1 MKKFF
6 SFCRRYYL
14 FSLAA
19 AVLVLS
25 LVALVSGY
33 GTLAK
38 WLLGVTASVEVIPL
52 LVGMYNDLRTGRYG
66 IDILAAA
73 AITASVVMG
82 QYWAGIVIVLMLTG
96 GEALEDY
103 AESRAKVELSA
114 LLNKAPKLA
123 HVIKGQ
129 QTVDVPVA
137 NVRVGDKL
145 LVKPGDVVPV
155 DAVILEGQ
163 ASFDEAS
170 LTGES
175 LPELRKTGS
184 IILSGSINLDGVIR
198 VKAIKSAA
206 DSQYE
211 QIIKLV
217 KAAGN
222 SHTPF
227 VRLADRY
234 SIPFTLVSFLLAGG
248 SWIVS
253 GQSIRFLEV
262 LVVASPCPLI
272 LAAPIAVISGMSR
285 AARHGIIV
293 KTGSAL
299 EKLAEVQTV
308 AFDKT
313 GTLTEGRP
321 TVQNVRT
328 FGAYTKSSLLE
339 LTAAMEKG
347 SNHVL
352 ATAIEEA
359 ARSAR
364 VKIPKAKNIRE
375 ISGLGLSGLV
385 RGKRILAGRVELL
398 NQHNIKLPSAI
409 KASAVQQ
416 TATWVAVDSQLAG
429 IIFFRDEIRQE
440 SKATLNKLRSFGIR
454 RLIMITGDNL
464 ATAKVIA
471 RKLGIK
477 DIRAQSLPADKLR
490 AIEEIKDEE
499 RPVAFV
505 GDGVNDAPVLLASDI
520 GIAIGA
526 RGETAA
532 SDSADMV
539 ILPNDIDRV
548 AVVVGIAKRTFSV
561 AKQSILGGI
570 VLSIVLMLVFS
581 TGTFKPIYGAVIQ
594 EGVDV
599 IVIFNALRAH
609 NGGRANA

>member
-1 MKKFF
+1 
-6 SFCRRYYL
+6 
-14 FSLAA
+14 
-19 AVLVLS
+19 
-25 LVALVSGY
+25 
-33 GTLAK
+33 
-38 WLLGVTASVEVIPL
+38 
-52 LVGMYNDLRTGRYG
+52 
-66 IDILAAA
+66 
-73 AITASVVMG
+73 
-82 QYWAGIVIVLMLTG
+82 
-96 GEALEDY
+96 
-103 AESRAKVELSA
+103 
-114 LLNKAPKLA
+114 
-123 HVIKGQ
+123 
-129 QTVDVPVA
+129 
-137 NVRVGDKL
+137 
-145 LVKPGDVVPV
+145 
-155 DAVILEGQ
+155 
-163 ASFDEAS
+163 
-170 LTGES
+170 
-175 LPELRKTGS
+175 
-184 IILSGSINLDGVIR
+184 
-198 VKAIKSAA
+198 
-206 DSQYE
+206 
-211 QIIKLV
+211 
-217 KAAGN
+217 
-222 SHTPF
+222 
-227 VRLADRY
+227 
-234 SIPFTLVSFLLAGG
+234 
-248 SWIVS
+248 
-253 GQSIRFLEV
+253 
-262 LVVASPCPLI
+262 
-272 LAAPIAVISGMSR
+272 MSR